1 MFQGTTPPEVK
12 IVIQDIMERQKGACT
27 DVFCACSGNYT
38 TDKMLSAMGFTVH
51 SNDVSLY
58 SKLIA
63 DYVLGKDETPVKVK
77 DEQFAKV
84 FANWEDLPLKKL
96 CMVMYMMHIAQLLPQ
111 KKEYQIEMLDIFMQK
126 EQAEIFYRSTLEKL
140 NKGGLSFK
148 IKDFYY
154 GDFADFLKMKKGKGI
169 GIAFPPTYKGGY
181 EKMFKAVEDTFE
193 WKHADYNIF
202 DPKKA
207 DELFLKFLEEDKN
220 LIYTDREFDLLSD
233 YETAQIVLGI
243 GKKPLYLYS
252 SIEETPKRYYVERPQ
267 KAQSS
272 KFRVIPMDFEF
283 TENTNISVK
292 VVNKEDVNYFK
303 GFYMSNKVDY
313 TNGGDLALMFFAD
326 GLAFGFAVFS
336 KYSSRRMGELMGL
349 SDFVV
354 NSKTKRLSKLLIM
367 LELTH
372 DVRMVIARSVQEY
385 FDIIYT
391 PVYTQKPVSMKYRG
405 VFKLEKREP
414 GKLTY
419 FGTFNESTIKE
430 TYKKW
435 LKNNKK

>member
-12 IVIQDIMERQKGACT
+12 IVIQDIMERQKGKCT

-38 TDKMLSAMGFTVH
+38 TDKTLSAMGFSVH

-84 FANWEDLPLKKL
+84 FANWEELPLKKL

-111 KKEYQIEMLDIFMQK
+111 KNEYQIEMLEIFMQK
-126 EQAEIFYRSTLEKL
+126 EQAEMFYRSTLEKIQ
-140 NKGGLSFK
+140 KGTDFK

-154 GDFADFLKMKKGKGI
+154 GDFADFLKSKKGAGI

-193 WKHADYNIF
+193 WEHADYNIF
-202 DPKKA
+202 DPKQA
-207 DELFLKFLEEDKN
+207 DELFLKFLREDKN
-220 LIYTDREFDLLSD
+220 LIYTDREFDLLAE
-233 YETAQIVLGI
+233 YETAQIVLGP
-243 GKKPLYLYS
+243 GKKPVYLYS
-252 SIEETPKRYYVERPQ
+252 SIEDSPKAYYIERPQ
-267 KAQSS
+267 KPQTS
-272 KFRVIPMDFEF
+272 KYRTIPMDFEF
-283 TENTNISVK
+283 TENTQIAVK
-292 VVNKEDVNYFK
+292 VVPKEDVNYFK

-313 TNGGDLALMFFAD
+313 TDGGELALMFFAD
-326 GLAFGFAVFS
+326 GLAFGFASFS

-372 DVRMVIARSVQEY
+372 DVRMIIARSVQEY
-385 FDIIYT
+385 YDVIYT

-419 FGTFNESTIKE
+419 YGTFNETTINE

>member
-1 MFQGTTPPEVK
+1 
-12 IVIQDIMERQKGACT
+12 
-27 DVFCACSGNYT
+27 
-38 TDKMLSAMGFTVH
+38 
-51 SNDVSLY
+51 
-58 SKLIA
+58 
-63 DYVLGKDETPVKVK
+63 
-77 DEQFAKV
+77 
-84 FANWEDLPLKKL
+84 
-96 CMVMYMMHIAQLLPQ
+96 
-111 KKEYQIEMLDIFMQK
+111 
-126 EQAEIFYRSTLEKL
+126 
-140 NKGGLSFK
+140 
-148 IKDFYY
+148 
-154 GDFADFLKMKKGKGI
+154 
-169 GIAFPPTYKGGY
+169 
-181 EKMFKAVEDTFE
+181 
-193 WKHADYNIF
+193 
-202 DPKKA
+202 
-207 DELFLKFLEEDKN
+207 
-220 LIYTDREFDLLSD
+220 
-233 YETAQIVLGI
+233 
-243 GKKPLYLYS
+243 
-252 SIEETPKRYYVERPQ
+252 
-267 KAQSS
+267 
-272 KFRVIPMDFEF
+272 
-283 TENTNISVK
+283 
-292 VVNKEDVNYFK
+292 
-303 GFYMSNKVDY
+303 
-313 TNGGDLALMFFAD
+313 MFFAD